1 MQGYS
6 IWNADPLCPGTHQP
20 EKNIIQGLLRHINYI
35 ARLMPEMAK
44 ELAWDAQRPE
54 LSEMLHFL
62 RQMMSADFVVRFA
75 ALALSEPATGE
86 AGV

>member
-1 MQGYS
+1 
-6 IWNADPLCPGTHQP
+6 
-20 EKNIIQGLLRHINYI
+20 
-35 ARLMPEMAK
+35 MPEMAK